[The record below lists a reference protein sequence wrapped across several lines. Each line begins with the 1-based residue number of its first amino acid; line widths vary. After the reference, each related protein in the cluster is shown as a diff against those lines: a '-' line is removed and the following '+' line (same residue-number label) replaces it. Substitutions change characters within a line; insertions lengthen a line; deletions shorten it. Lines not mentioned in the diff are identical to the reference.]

1 MTKMDISIPYYSDM
15 SRVSNSS
22 IGWFLNKGPTFFHN
36 MLTGIEK
43 GESGA
48 QLDKG
53 TMIHEYILRPEDFS
67 KEYILYT
74 GVKPSSAQQE
84 KFCKALV
91 NTTEIEPHK
100 AVLKAYRS
108 AYSVVG
114 KTDKDILT
122 KALEMASTLKEYID
136 ICKVCEEKHLI
147 MYSGFENILLSNIYK
162 SVNEHKLAYDLFF
175 PTDPEEEYYHEF
187 HINWEY
193 VTEEGTV
200 KCKSL
205 LDHVSFN
212 KKKKICTI
220 VDLKTTVHV
229 NEFEK
234 SVEQYDYYRQIA
246 YYEQAVEWYINNVLE
261 ENAKDWI
268 IKSYIVSV
276 DSIIGNSCRVFAICD
291 FIHYT
296 PIVYKHKWKIINE
309 TLTNIA
315 WHFKNNLWDHTREY
329 YEGDGSEELKN

>member
-53 TMIHEYILRPEDFS
+53 TMIHEYLLRPDDFS

-74 GVKPSSAQQE
+74 GAKPSSSQQE
-84 KFCKALV
+84 KFCKELIK
-91 NTTEIEPHK
+91 TTEIETNK
-100 AVLKAYRS
+100 AVLKAYKAS
-108 AYSVVG
+108 YSVVG

-122 KALEMASTLKEYID
+122 KGLEMASTLKEYID
-136 ICKVCEEKHLI
+136 ICKICEEKHLI
-147 MYSGFENILLSNIYK
+147 MYSAAENVLLTYIYRC
-162 SVNEHKLAYDLFF
+162 VHEHKLAYNLLF
-175 PTDPEEEYYHEF
+175 PTDPDEEWYHEF

-193 VTEEGTV
+193 KTEEGIV
-200 KCKSL
+200 SCKSL
-205 LDHVSFN
+205 LDHISFN

-220 VDLKTTVHV
+220 ADLKTTVHV

-234 SVEQYDYYRQIA
+234 SVGQYDYYRQMSF
-246 YYEQAVEWYINNVLE
+246 YEQAVEWYIDNVLE
-261 ENAKDWI
+261 ESHKDWTI
-268 IKSYIVSV
+268 LIYIVAV
-276 DSIIGNSCRVFAICD
+276 DSIIGNACRVFAVCD
-291 FIHYT
+291 LRHCI
-296 PIVYKHKWKIINE
+296 PISFNHQWKNINKA
-309 TLTNIA
+309 LTEIA
-315 WHFKNNLWDHTREY
+315 WHFKHNLWDHTREY
-329 YEGDGSEELKN
+329 YEGDGSEELKA